1 MFDVC
6 IIGAGG
12 VVGCA
17 IAREAAMRGLSVAAV
32 EKHTAFCKETSG
44 LNSRVIHSGFHETAG
59 TLKAELS
66 REGSAL
72 MIQYAEEH
80 GIRLLK
86 TGMLIAIPY
95 GSVREGLWKEAG
107 ALWSLWNRGRR

>member
-17 IAREAAMRGLSVAAV
+17 IAREAALRGLSVAGV
-32 EKHTAFCKETSG
+32 ERHSGVCRETSC

-59 TLKAELS
+59 TLKARLS
-66 REGSAL
+66 YEGSRL
-72 MIQYAEEH
+72 MIRYAEKR
-80 GIRLLK
+80 GIRLLR
-86 TGMLIAIPY
+86 TGMLIAVPY
-95 GSVREGLWKEAG
+95 GSIREGLWKEAST
-107 ALWSLWNRGRR
+107 LLSLWRR